1 MQLEYLADFYSQM
14 RLLRETRV
22 SIVSELNSTPPNIKV
37 DYLSELQKIEERLSS
52 IPKTKDGLYQ
62 LKTHEDDLI
71 SLELDYELGEIKKDN
86 IYLNQNQ
93 DALHE
98 HMKVINSDFEKD
110 INAGTEFLEGKH
122 FDYFITD
129 RDGTISNYC
138 GRYQSSIQAI
148 YNAMYLSAF
157 SKMVRDR
164 SVILTSAPL
173 NHIGLIEISVQ
184 PKEDYILAGSKGR
197 ELINTN
203 GKKFNYP
210 IKKHEQKKLN
220 ALNEKIEELLK
231 KPKYSSFRYI
241 GSGLQYK
248 FGQTTL
254 ARQDKNKSIAE
265 EDSQDL
271 KFKIEEILETIDPEH
286 KFFRLEDTGKDL
298 EIMLTIKEK
307 GSKEVDFNK
316 GHGITFISETLKFNT
331 KNKSILICGDTA
343 SDLPM
348 LDAAKEMNA
357 QVTSIFV
364 TTDQD
369 LKTEVAKRCKDALI
383 VSTPDALVSILYH
396 YSKK

>member
-37 DYLSELQKIEERLSS
+37 DYLSELQKIEERLRS

-307 GSKEVDFNK
+307 GSQEIDFNK

-383 VSTPDALVSILYH
+383 VSTPDALASILYH